1 MKGKRLAMLK
11 PNSSGQK
18 EVHSQMERNSTN
30 EDGHEE
36 RPMCRRSAKH
46 FRIPKMKRYFK
57 RGKKKVSYLQRCA
70 NQADISQAGP
80 RETMSFPFKF

>member
-1 MKGKRLAMLK
+1 
-11 PNSSGQK
+11 
-18 EVHSQMERNSTN
+18 MERNSPN
-30 EDGHEE
+30 EDGREE
-36 RPMCRRSAKH
+36 RPMCRRICKA
-46 FRIPKMKRYFK
+46 FQNTQDEMKRYFK